1 LILKKTRLYV
11 FKSEVACERTEDG
24 APQWQEPPTQLPQR
38 HLQTTINLRASPA
51 NGRHSPISPRINFI
65 PYADGQL
72 TQEHT
77 GKNQVQTADGF
88 KLIPPESKV
97 MPLPTKA
104 MG

>member
-1 LILKKTRLYV
+1 LILKQTALYV
-11 FKSEVACERTEDG
+11 FKSEVACGRTEDG
-24 APQWQEPPTQLPQR
+24 ASQWQEPPTQPPQR
-38 HLQTTINLRASPA
+38 HLQITFNLCASPA
-51 NGRHSPISPRINFI
+51 NGQHSPISARINFM
-65 PYADGQL
+65 PYADSQL

-77 GKNQVQTADGF
+77 GKNQVQTAAGF